1 MKLLV
6 NALIKFI
13 LGIVLVLLLVF
24 IPAGTLSF
32 FNGWLFMGLL
42 FIPMFIFGIYLFL
55 KKPELLERRL
65 NNKEKEGTQK
75 FVVLISALL
84 FIGGFVV
91 CGLDYRYSFS
101 SVPNYIVVLGSVML
115 LIGYALYIEV
125 MRENEYL
132 LRTIEVEK
140 EQKVVDTGLYG
151 LVRHPMYLSVIL
163 LFLSFP
169 LVLGSLYG
177 FYIFLIFPV
186 VLIIRIHNEEKV
198 LVKELKGYSKYK
210 LKVKYKL
217 IPYIW

>member
-6 NALIKFI
+6 NALVKFV
-13 LGIVLVLLLVF
+13 LGIVLVMLLVF
-24 IPAGTLSF
+24 IPAGTLSY
-32 FNGWLFMGLL
+32 FNGWLFIGLL
-42 FIPMFIFGIYLFL
+42 FIPMFIFGIYLFF
-55 KKPELLERRL
+55 KKPELLRRRL

-84 FIGGFVV
+84 FIGGFIV
-91 CGLDYRYSFS
+91 CGLDYRYGFS
-101 SVPNYIVVLGSVML
+101 KLPDYIVIIGSVIL

-132 LRTIEVEK
+132 LRTIEIEK

-177 FYIFLIFPV
+177 FYIFLIFPL
-186 VLIIRIHNEEKV
+186 VLIIRIRNEEKI

-217 IPYIW
+217 IPFIW

>member
-1 MKLLV
+1 MNLLV
-6 NALIKFI
+6 NALVKFV
-13 LGIVLVLLLVF
+13 LGIVLVMLLVF
-24 IPAGTLSF
+24 IPAGTLSY
-32 FNGWLFMGLL
+32 FNGWLFIGLL
-42 FIPMFIFGIYLFL
+42 FIPMFIFGIYLFF
-55 KKPELLERRL
+55 KKPELLRRRL

-84 FIGGFVV
+84 FIGGFIV
-91 CGLDYRYSFS
+91 CGLDYRYGFS
-101 SVPNYIVVLGSVML
+101 KLPDYIVIIGSIML

-132 LRTIEVEK
+132 LRTIEIEK

-177 FYIFLIFPV
+177 FCIFLIFPL
-186 VLIIRIHNEEKV
+186 VLIIRIRNEEKI

-217 IPYIW
+217 IPFIW

>member
-1 MKLLV
+1 MKLFV
-6 NALIKFI
+6 NALVKFV
-13 LGIVLVLLLVF
+13 LGIVLVMLLVF
-24 IPAGTLSF
+24 IPAGTLSY
-32 FNGWLFMGLL
+32 FNGWLFIGLL
-42 FIPMFIFGIYLFL
+42 FIPMFIFGIYLFF
-55 KKPELLERRL
+55 KKPELLRRRL

-84 FIGGFVV
+84 FIGGFIV
-91 CGLDYRYSFS
+91 CGLDYRYGFS
-101 SVPNYIVVLGSVML
+101 KLPDYIVIIGSVML

-132 LRTIEVEK
+132 LRTIEIEK

-177 FYIFLIFPV
+177 FYIFLIFPL
-186 VLIIRIHNEEKV
+186 VLIIRIRNEEKI

-217 IPYIW
+217 IPFIW